1 MFRFCVQEALRC
13 RLNVAPAFTRQTK
26 TDILA
31 DGGARCCSFLPGR
44 NQIFMLTDKQVCET
58 RSRFKIFQSKIY
70 LNSCSQGALS
80 DVVENGFND
89 YIASWHA
96 QGSPWETWVERYEAA
111 RTAFARF
118 IRASPDEIAIVT
130 SVSAGI
136 NGIASALNF
145 HERGKVVMGEFEF
158 PTMGHVW
165 LGQRVRGAD
174 VQFAP
179 AEGNSIEAAAYEK
192 LFDRKTLIV
201 PLTHVCF
208 KNGFRTDVATI
219 TRMAHNVGAMVM
231 LDDYQDCGTRPVDVK
246 AMDLDFYV
254 TGTLKYLLGPPG
266 LAFLYIR
273 KELVPSL
280 APTVTGWFGQA
291 NPFAYDPLRFDLSP
305 TARRFESGS
314 PSVPNVY
321 GAMPGF
327 QMLEEIGMDEIA
339 AHVQKLAQ
347 SLLSRARELG
357 IVTKTPAGCVGPLV
371 VLQCGDSSAL
381 LQALAQSGIVAS
393 NRFDGLRISFHVY
406 NTLDDV
412 NAVVEVLKKNMH
424 LLTFTPASYD

>member
-1 MFRFCVQEALRC
+1 
-13 RLNVAPAFTRQTK
+13 
-26 TDILA
+26 
-31 DGGARCCSFLPGR
+31 
-44 NQIFMLTDKQVCET
+44 MLTDKQVREI
-58 RSRFKIFQSKIY
+58 RSRFQIFQSKIY
-70 LNSCSQGALS
+70 LNTCSQGALS
-80 DVVENGFND
+80 DAVEAGFND
-89 YIASWHA
+89 YIASWHE
-96 QGSPWETWVERYEAA
+96 QGSPWQTWVERYEEA
-111 RTAFARF
+111 RAAFAKF
-118 IRASPDEIAIVT
+118 IHASPDEVAIVT

-145 HERGKVVMGEFEF
+145 RERRKVVMGEFEF
-158 PTMGHVW
+158 PTMGQVW

-174 VQFAP
+174 VQFAK
-179 AEGNSIEAAAYEK
+179 AEGNSIRAAAYEK
-192 LFDRKTLIV
+192 LIDRDTLIV

-208 KNGFRTDVATI
+208 KNGFRTEASAI
-219 TRMAHNVGAMVM
+219 TQIAHSAGALVI

-246 AMDLDFYV
+246 AMNLDFYL

-266 LAFLYIR
+266 LAFLYVR
-273 KELVPSL
+273 KELIPSL

-291 NPFAYDPLRFDLSP
+291 NPFAYNPEHFELAP

-327 QMLEEIGMDEIA
+327 QMLDKIGME
-339 AHVQKLAQ
+339 HVAGHVKSLAQ
-347 SLLSRARELG
+347 VLLNRARELG
-357 IVTKTPAGCVGPLV
+357 IQIKTPARSAGPLV
-371 VLQCGDSSAL
+371 VLQCRDSTL
-381 LQALAQSGIVAS
+381 MLQALAQSGIVSS

-424 LLTFTPASYD
+424 LLAVAPSTVAGYD